1 MNRLNLLLKDK
12 IIAIFCVLIALVGG
26 IFIYFYISSLKTG
39 EAIKGDFN
47 EVLVAKDYIEAGTI
61 INSEMVEKQIISR
74 NIFSDMF
81 VVNIEEIL
89 SKKTKEKINKGE
101 IISRDKFEDFDV
113 INNKKI
119 TFSTYIPANKKAV
132 TIPVTFYGDTSLLN
146 IGDKVDVISTF
157 YDDKA
162 GEIKSQNILS
172 SKEIILM
179 SGNFDYKM
187 DNQTENINNQKQNSF
202 SFLDFSEGD
211 INSLDGLKL
220 YITFYLTGEEAESIF
235 KSLEYGNLNLAIC
248 SSRGF

>member
-1 MNRLNLLLKDK
+1 M
-12 IIAIFCVLIALVGG
+12 
-26 IFIYFYISSLKTG
+26 
-39 EAIKGDFN
+39 
-47 EVLVAKDYIEAGTI
+47 
-61 INSEMVEKQIISR
+61 
-74 NIFSDMF
+74 
-81 VVNIEEIL
+81 
-89 SKKTKEKINKGE
+89 
-101 IISRDKFEDFDV
+101 
-113 INNKKI
+113 
-119 TFSTYIPANKKAV
+119 
-132 TIPVTFYGDTSLLN
+132 N

-157 YDDKA
+157 YDDKV

-211 INSLDGLKL
+211 INSLDGLTL

-248 SSRGF
+248 SSRGFLMTKEGKIILFMGSKGGCGQTFISNCIANYLASHSALNILMIDMNLGSKDSRIIYKISEEDVRTIFDIKMMLKILMRKS